1 MFAELLP
8 EVARKYSS
16 WRDADGKSFTAKVSK
31 EIDDSATKLYRA
43 ARISGRRETVIVE
56 PIRALMRD
64 RSEASDLQHAQ
75 HIDKQIDKHF
85 DELDSYLTK
94 KI

>member
-1 MFAELLP
+1 M
-8 EVARKYSS
+8 
-16 WRDADGKSFTAKVSK
+16 TAPPSY
-31 EIDDSATKLYRA
+31 TA

-56 PIRALMRD
+56 PIRDLMRD

-75 HIDKQIDKHF
+75 GIDKQIDRHF